1 VASVN
6 PRYAIYFV
14 PAADSALYRFGA
26 AVLGYDCYTGND
38 AGFPDPLPMENAA
51 WRDLIGAP
59 RRYGFHATL
68 KPPMRLTGSLDDF
81 LADAQSLAQRL
92 ETFALPKLSVQKI
105 GRFIALCPTS
115 PSPALQALA
124 DACVTE
130 LDTHRLPEDAAAM
143 AKRAN
148 GRSPQQLAY
157 LERWGYP
164 HVLEDW
170 RFHMTLTNSSDNDF
184 LLPIAEEYFADA
196 LALERRVENLTVFIE
211 PAPNT
216 PFQILQHFR
225 LGQ

>member
-1 VASVN
+1 VCALPEPYRVAVY
-6 PRYAIYFV
+6 YA
-14 PAADSALYRFGA
+14 PAAEDPLWARGCTWLGRDPATGSALPQPDA
-26 AVLGYDCYTGND
+26 ADI
-38 AGFPDPLPMENAA
+38 AA
-51 WRDLIGAP
+51 HTTDP

-68 KPPMRLTGSLDDF
+68 KPPMRLSGSLDAF
-81 LADAQSLAQRL
+81 LADAQSLAQRQQS
-92 ETFALPKLSVQKI
+92 FVLPKLSVQKI
-105 GRFIALCPTS
+105 GRFIALCPTVPS
-115 PSPALQALA
+115 PSLQALA

-130 LDTHRLPEDAAAM
+130 LDTHRLPEDAASM
-143 AKRAN
+143 AKRAV

-184 LLPIAEEYFADA
+184 LLPIAGEYFSDA
-196 LALERRVENLTVFIE
+196 LAMERRVENLTVFFE